1 MKAIEINGEIKTF
14 NSVPKVWKDTNGTHL
29 NIGDGKSFGF
39 KDVVYPDFNGLIQEL
54 SNLHLAGDVF
64 TYDVINKPTK
74 ETLEELKQQKI
85 AELKNTI
92 SRKLSETDWYI
103 IREADAGA
111 VTPQDIKNSR
121 AALRAKSNTMEAEIN
136 ALNTKSEVLLY
147 DINI

>member
-14 NSVPKVWKDTNGTHL
+14 NSVPKIWKDTNGTHL
-29 NIGDGKSFGF
+29 NIGDGKLFGF

-64 TYDVINKPTK
+64 TYDVIDKPTK
-74 ETLEELKQQKI
+74 ETLEELKHQKI
-85 AELKNTI
+85 AELKNAI

-103 IREADAGA
+103 IREADAGT
-111 VTPQDIKNSR
+111 VTPQDIKDSR
-121 AALRAKSNTMEAEIN
+121 AALRVKSNTIEAEIN

-147 DINI
+147 NINI

>member
-14 NSVPKVWKDTNGTHL
+14 NSVPKIWKDTNGTHL
-29 NIGDGKSFGF
+29 NIGDGKLFGF

-64 TYDVINKPTK
+64 TYDVIDKPTK

-85 AELKNTI
+85 AELKNAT

-103 IREADAGA
+103 IREADAGT
-111 VTPQDIKNSR
+111 VTPQDIKDNR
-121 AALRAKSNTMEAEIN
+121 VALRVKSNTMEAEIN

-147 DINI
+147 NINI